1 MRDGA
6 EFEKDVVLV
15 FAKIGSNLDISQ
27 SSLSSLDLTAT
38 RINQEFSLSS
48 KDHLPPKWVKGAKLT
63 LCNTH
68 AGALQDL
75 PDAWPDELQMVGFT
89 YSRLSGGAA
98 GNKYSMATRE
108 VLWMKDWLKKQKN
121 YSPQPYEQ
129 LAIVLKHAG
138 YEDKATDILYAGREE
153 ERTNAT
159 WLNWVG
165 LTLLKYIIG
174 YGYHNFW
181 AFFWFGG
188 FIAIGFFFVLICG
201 QRKDKSFIWCFVYS
215 LDMLLPIIEL
225 EKENYEVHLRGCAKY
240 YFYFHKLGGYVLVSF
255 LIAGLSG
262 LTK

>member
-1 MRDGA
+1 MSGGA
-6 EFEKDVVLV
+6 EFEKEVLLV

-27 SSLSSLDLTAT
+27 TSLSSLDLTAT
-38 RINQEFSLSS
+38 RINQEFRLGS
-48 KDHLPPKWVKGAKLT
+48 KYHSPPKWVKGANLT
-63 LCNTH
+63 LRSTH

-89 YSRLSGGAA
+89 YSRLGGWAA
-98 GNKYSMATRE
+98 GKKYSMAPRDIS
-108 VLWMKDWLKKQKN
+108 WMKDWLKKQKN

-129 LAIVLKHAG
+129 LASVLKQVG
-138 YEDKATDILYAGREE
+138 YEDKAKNILYAGREE
-153 ERTNAT
+153 ERTSST
-159 WLNWVG
+159 GVNWIG

-181 AFFWFGG
+181 AFFWAGG
-188 FIAIGFFFVLICG
+188 FIAIGWFIVWISG
-201 QRKDKSFIWCFVYS
+201 QRKSKCFIWCFVYS

-240 YFYFHKLGGYVLVSF
+240 YFYFHKLVGYVLVSF
-255 LIAGLSG
+255 LITGLSG